1 MPNTPQSR
9 PPLGHELPGGRQ
21 GLPPGSLK
29 GPFFG
34 PHGDEHREPPA
45 NVPAE
50 PPLVDWAAQVIA
62 QSQPDGAGE
71 PPQSELQALV
81 EAGGSIGRDGAV
93 SGLYRAKVAALVPVA
108 VAGGLLATC

>member
-1 MPNTPQSR
+1 MPNTPQFR
-9 PPLGHELPGGRQ
+9 TPLGHELPGRRQ

-34 PHGDEHREPPA
+34 PHGDEHREPPPNA
-45 NVPAE
+45 PAE

-81 EAGGSIGRDGAV
+81 EAGGAV
-93 SGLYRAKVAALVPVA
+93 SDGTGLSAASTGA
-108 VAGGLLATC
+108 ARRWRRWFRWR